1 MIFSIIRL
9 IEFSSESKYPE
20 ILESYN
26 VHQSTFLSPNE
37 SIALNIHNRS
47 THFIYIDIGCFNG
60 ETVEFFIHFN
70 PNSTLYDIITFE
82 PDPVNYK
89 LCKQKLS
96 QPKYKNYNIIIIPKA
111 VWIHNGKVSY
121 HIGRGKK
128 SRIYQSK
135 TSKEVLLY
143 KQKRISFFSCSLE
156 DTSDLA
162 KLDAIDFSSWLSQLP
177 KSKDTKI
184 HIKISMLGTETRVL
198 RKMVVDDTLSLADK
212 WDIEWSDRS
221 NPRTY
226 PQRIYLQIMLDS
238 SGFMCTGFTRLN
250 DVRKVFKMNGTHADI
265 TKYIDLRKLPD
276 MDTYSHYTQRPI
288 FIDPPR
294 ILNPRVNSNKL

>member
-9 IEFSSESKYPE
+9 IEFSPISKYPE

-37 SIALNIHNRS
+37 SITLNIHNRS
-47 THFIYIDIGCFNG
+47 PHFIYIDIGCFNG

-135 TSKEVLLY
+135 TSKEVLY
-143 KQKRISFFSCSLE
+143 INKNVYRFSLV
-156 DTSDLA
+156 
-162 KLDAIDFSSWLSQLP
+162 
-177 KSKDTKI
+177 
-184 HIKISMLGTETRVL
+184 H
-198 RKMVVDDTLSLADK
+198 
-212 WDIEWSDRS
+212 
-221 NPRTY
+221 
-226 PQRIYLQIMLDS
+226 
-238 SGFMCTGFTRLN
+238 
-250 DVRKVFKMNGTHADI
+250 
-265 TKYIDLRKLPD
+265 
-276 MDTYSHYTQRPI
+276 
-288 FIDPPR
+288 
-294 ILNPRVNSNKL
+294 